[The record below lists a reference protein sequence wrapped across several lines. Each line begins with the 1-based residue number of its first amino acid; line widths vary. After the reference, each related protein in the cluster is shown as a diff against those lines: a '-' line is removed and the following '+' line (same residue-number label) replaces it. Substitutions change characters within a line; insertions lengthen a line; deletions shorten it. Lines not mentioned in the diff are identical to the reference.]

1 MLIGHAWAASLIHS
15 AGRLRSERDK
25 AVPPVR
31 LNSFN
36 GGTRQSHQSD
46 MSATESEPIK
56 ISEALAKS
64 PLFKAKRGDKKTSTR
79 ALRLAHDAATDI
91 SITATRENKM
101 NECNANASRRAQP
114 S

>member
-1 MLIGHAWAASLIHS
+1 MAQRHRPGAIRPSARMSIIKHFRDQVERLAAS
-15 AGRLRSERDK
+15 E
-25 AVPPVR
+25 
-31 LNSFN
+31 
-36 GGTRQSHQSD
+36 
-46 MSATESEPIK
+46 
-56 ISEALAKS
+56 S

-101 NECNANASRRAQP
+101 NECNANASRRAEP